1 MIYIDFDWNK
11 VNIWNEDKLL
21 NTQKAL
27 VLRDLVSKDIIAI
40 GDITDQEMRKPGN
53 FLSINCTQ
61 NRKIGSFEDL
71 KIRVNQL
78 VLDNNITDFK
88 IVNRYNVD
96 IKDFNTIDEIEF
108 LKILAGSN
116 DYYVELRND
125 EIVIFDNNKNSI
137 QTIKKGRAFLQHH
150 IQSLFYLNYNATL
163 NTKKTWDLI
172 SQINSKQTINTVVCR
187 SYITGADVDITITDQ
202 QFLTNVFKII
212 NDQVSALINT
222 NKSVKYDE
230 LYLESF
236 NCVL

>member
-21 NTQKAL
+21 KTEKAL

-53 FLSINCTQ
+53 FLSINCTE

-187 SYITGADVDITITDQ
+187 SYITGVDVDITITDQ

-212 NDQVSALINT
+212 NDQVSALIDT

>member
-1 MIYIDFDWNK
+1 
-11 VNIWNEDKLL
+11 
-21 NTQKAL
+21 
-27 VLRDLVSKDIIAI
+27 
-40 GDITDQEMRKPGN
+40 MRKPGN

-163 NTKKTWDLI
+163 NTKKT
-172 SQINSKQTINTVVCR
+172 
-187 SYITGADVDITITDQ
+187 
-202 QFLTNVFKII
+202 
-212 NDQVSALINT
+212 
-222 NKSVKYDE
+222 
-230 LYLESF
+230 
-236 NCVL
+236 